1 MRKIMLLVSMCLLVL
16 AGSAEAQ
23 RAGGPADGSGPKLI
37 IETAKGVIEIQLF
50 QADAPKTVEQIVGL
64 AKRNFYRA
72 QRFHRVERTLVQF
85 GDPASRD
92 MTRREW
98 WGRSG
103 SGNPIGV
110 AEFSK
115 RTHARG
121 VVSMAHPGNA
131 INADSQMFIL
141 KTAVPSYDGKHV
153 IIGRVTRGMD
163 VVDQLAVGDQ
173 LKQVR
178 VE

>member
-1 MRKIMLLVSMCLLVL
+1 MRKLLLLTAVCLVAMVAL
-16 AGSAEAQ
+16 AEAQ
-23 RAGGPADGSGPKLI
+23 RGAATGPLLT
-37 IETAKGVIEIQLF
+37 IETTKGVVEIQLF
-50 QADAPKTVEQIVGL
+50 PADAPKTVAQILGL
-64 AKRNFYRA
+64 AKRNFFRG
-72 QRFHRVERTLVQF
+72 QRIHRVERSLVQF

-92 MTRREW
+92 VSRQAW

-103 SGNPIGV
+103 SGNRIGV

-121 VVSMAHPGNA
+121 MVSMAHSGNPA
-131 INADSQMFIL
+131 NADSQMFIL
-141 KTAVPSYDGKHV
+141 KTATPAYDGKHV

-163 VVDQLAVGDQ
+163 VVDQLVVGDV

-178 VE
+178 VAE